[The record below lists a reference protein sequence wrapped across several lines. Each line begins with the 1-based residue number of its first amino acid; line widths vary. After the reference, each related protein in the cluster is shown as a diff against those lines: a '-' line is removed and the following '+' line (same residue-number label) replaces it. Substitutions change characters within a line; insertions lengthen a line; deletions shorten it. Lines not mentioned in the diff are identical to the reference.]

1 MPDNAKEQQR
11 AELHKTIWSIA
22 DNLRGSIDGWDF
34 KQYVLS
40 MFFIALLATTS
51 RISLRIRSRAHNHT
65 ILVFRSD
72 GKVYI
77 RR

>member
-22 DNLRGSIDGWDF
+22 DNLRGSIDRWDF

-40 MFFIALLATTS
+40 MFFY
-51 RISLRIRSRAHNHT
+51 RFISDNLPHKPPYQKQSA
-65 ILVFRSD
+65 
-72 GKVYI
+72 
-77 RR
+77 